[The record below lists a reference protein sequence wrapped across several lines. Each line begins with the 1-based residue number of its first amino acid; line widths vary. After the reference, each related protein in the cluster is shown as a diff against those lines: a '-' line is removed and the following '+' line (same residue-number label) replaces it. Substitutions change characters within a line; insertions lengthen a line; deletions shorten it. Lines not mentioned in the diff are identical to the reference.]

1 MFYEIKYKNN
11 AGEEVHFKAEK
22 KGNLFVAPDEPSI
35 PSSGNPYRLMM
46 FEGLGE
52 VAAEIHLS
60 KSFAQ
65 DGSTHSSTVLS
76 ERHPYLQFVLVG
88 KDWEDLSRIRRQ
100 ATRVFNPKSKG
111 ILEFSYGANTYVLKV
126 IPESLP
132 VYSQEDTSG
141 KTQVASVSLVAPDP
155 YWQNETMKEIEMVTL
170 TGGFTFPLSL
180 PTQMALEGEKIK
192 LVINNGDVDT
202 PIILEIVGKATNPK
216 ITNLITGEFIK
227 VNRTLQDGDKLII
240 STEFGNKKVELNG
253 ISVFNYIDLES
264 TFFSLGVGDNLIE
277 LTTDDI
283 GGDNAN
289 IKLKYYNRYLG
300 V

>member
-1 MFYEIKYKNN
+1 MFYEIKYKNSV
-11 AGEEVHFKAEK
+11 GEEVHFKAEK
-22 KGNLFVAPDEPSI
+22 KGNLFVAPDKPSVL
-35 PSSGNPYRLMM
+35 SSGNPYRLMM

-52 VAAEIHLS
+52 VAAEMHLN

-111 ILEFSYGANTYVLKV
+111 TLEFSYGANSYVLKV

-155 YWQNETMKEIEMVTL
+155 YWQSAEEYSEEIVTWI
-170 TGGFTFPLSL
+170 GGLTFPLEL
-180 PTQMALEGEKIK
+180 PTGFATAGEQIIN
-192 LVINNGDVDT
+192 VINYGDVET
-202 PIILEIVGKATNPK
+202 PVTIRIEGKATNPK
-216 ITNLITGEFIK
+216 ITNTLTGEYIR
-227 VNRTLQDGDKLII
+227 VNRIVESGEILEITTGFGDK
-240 STEFGNKKVELNG
+240 KVKLEG
-253 ISVFNYIDLES
+253 TSVFHYIDLDS
-264 TFFSLGVGDNLIE
+264 TFFSLNVGDNVIE
-277 LTTDDI
+277 LTTDDLSDSAKI
-283 GGDNAN
+283 SIAY
-289 IKLKYYNRYLG
+289 KYRYLG